1 MVARYCTACGNSL
14 AEGGAFCTSCGRP
27 VHETA
32 RVDTSYAN
40 TQVPP
45 PPYQP
50 QSAPSHPQHLGGS
63 VGQAEIVRARNY
75 WITFVILAV
84 LALLLGDDGT
94 LAVLIGVITATVW
107 VYRDARSR
115 GMEGAAGW
123 AAGVLLLFIVV
134 FPLYFFKRRSR
145 L

>member
-1 MVARYCTACGNSL
+1 MVARYCTACGNEL
-14 AEGGAFCTSCGRP
+14 AQGGAFCSSCGRP

-32 RVDTSYAN
+32 RVDTSHAN
-40 TQVPP
+40 TQVSP

-50 QSAPSHPQHLGGS
+50 QPTLGYPQQPGGS
-63 VGQAEIVRARNY
+63 VGQTDVVRTRNY
-75 WITFVILAV
+75 WITFVVLAV
-84 LALLLGDDGT
+84 LVLLLGADGT

-123 AAGVLLLFIVV
+123 AVGVFLLFIVV
-134 FPLYFFKRRSR
+134 FPLYFFKRRPR
-145 L
+145 V